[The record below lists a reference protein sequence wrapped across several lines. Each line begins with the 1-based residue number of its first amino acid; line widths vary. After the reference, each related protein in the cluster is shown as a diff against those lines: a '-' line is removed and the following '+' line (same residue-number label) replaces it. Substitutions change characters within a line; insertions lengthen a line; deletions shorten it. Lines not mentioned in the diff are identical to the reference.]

1 MKNIDG
7 LIQKA
12 NRIGLFFEAMPD
24 QAQGT
29 EGIVDHIQKFWEPR
43 MRNAMQT
50 FLAEHPD
57 GRSAD
62 AALRPLVL
70 SAIQSHR
77 ERLTPSTSRD
87 VVG

>member
-12 NRIGLFFEAMPD
+12 NRIGAFFEAMPD
-24 QAQGT
+24 RDEGI

-43 MRNAMQT
+43 MRKAMLA

-57 GRSAD
+57 GST
-62 AALRPLVL
+62 PESQL
-70 SAIQSHR
+70 SEMVRDAIQNHR
-77 ERLTPSTSRD
+77 ERLTPRSS
-87 VVG
+87 